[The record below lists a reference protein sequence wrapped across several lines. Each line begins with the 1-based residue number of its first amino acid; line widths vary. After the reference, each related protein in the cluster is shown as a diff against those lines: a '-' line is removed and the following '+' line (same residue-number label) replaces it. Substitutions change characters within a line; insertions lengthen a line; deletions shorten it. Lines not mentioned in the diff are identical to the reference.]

1 MIRERMVISMQKRP
15 KLPRRKAKGMPGKQT
30 DGSAPIE
37 ERAIRELRCIIDP
50 HTNISVY
57 DMGLIEKLRTSRG
70 TVSLVFRPTSPF
82 CPLATQLVLN
92 IQRGMR
98 KLDGVKDVSVT
109 IVGHYQEDNINNLL
123 RGTAA
128 PDPPKKKPK
137 MKR

>member
-1 MIRERMVISMQKRP
+1 MVISMQKRQKRP
-15 KLPRRKAKGMPGKQT
+15 MGKAKGMPGRPT
-30 DGSAPIE
+30 EGSAPIE

-57 DMGLIEKLRTSRG
+57 DMGLIERLRTSRG

-92 IQRGMR
+92 IQRGIR

-128 PDPPKKKPK
+128 PDPPKKR
-137 MKR
+137 KRKR